1 MMPEKTVSKIMRTGL
16 LAGIIL
22 MFIGVLF
29 TLSGSYSEDVH
40 LTFSNLINGKL
51 ITDGAGLMYLGTVF
65 IILTP
70 VAVLLMLAAYY
81 AFSKTK
87 KYSIYCLLIIAVLI
101 FVVMMRYN

>member
-1 MMPEKTVSKIMRTGL
+1 MMPEKAISKIMRTGL
-16 LAGIIL
+16 VTGIIL
-22 MFIGVLF
+22 MFIGVMF
-29 TLSGSYSEDVH
+29 TMAGNYSEDVH
-40 LTFSNLINGKL
+40 LTFSNLMNGKL

-70 VAVLLMLAAYY
+70 VAVLFMLAVYY

-101 FVVMMRYN
+101 FAVMMRYN